1 MDERTTLLKRKSMDY
16 ALAGPGTVGGQF
28 LRKFWQPVY
37 MSKMLA
43 RGTARPIL
51 IMGEKFTL
59 YRGESGTAFVVD
71 HRCAHRN
78 TQLSTG
84 WVRGDCIRCFYHGWT
99 FDGNGA
105 CVERPGEAPPGPAP
119 GVRIAAYPT
128 REHLGLIYAYFGEG
142 EPPAFPPF
150 PEFEGEGIVE
160 NMMEDFPCN
169 WFQTYENQA
178 DEAHLSFVHSPS
190 GSHNALGRDQVRVPE
205 TWPEEMPF
213 GMVRYSRVG
222 GEGKRR
228 STFYLFPNTMRIIIP
243 PFNGL
248 RIGGWRDSYLTLVP
262 TDDENHILFMTQF
275 ARVAKEEMADYQKAA
290 EENDARIKAARKIPE
305 IAREILDGKAILED
319 FRDHPRFLLIE
330 DAVAQ
335 GGQGWIAD
343 RSIEHLGRTDI
354 CIVRMRRLFDR
365 ELEAVAQNRP
375 TKTYVY
381 SGEQPE
387 IGF

>member
-1 MDERTTLLKRKSMDY
+1 MDARTTRLKSKSMDY
-16 ALAGPGTVGGQF
+16 ALAGPSTVGGRF
-28 LRKFWQPVY
+28 LRKFWQPVF
-37 MSKMLA
+37 MSKSLA

-71 HRCAHRN
+71 YRCAHRN

-99 FDGNGA
+99 YDGTGA
-105 CVERPGEAPPGPAP
+105 CVERPGEAPPGPTAN
-119 GVRIAAYPT
+119 VHIAAYPT
-128 REHLGLIYAYFGEG
+128 REHMGLVYAYFGEG

-150 PEFEGEGIVE
+150 PEFEGDGIVE
-160 NMMEDFPCN
+160 NLMEEFPCN

-190 GSHNALGRDQVRVPE
+190 GSHNALGRDQIKIPE
-205 TWPEEMPF
+205 TSAEEMSF

-222 GEGKRR
+222 DGKRR
-228 STFYLFPNTMRIIIP
+228 STLYLFPNTMRIIIP
-243 PFNGL
+243 PFGGL
-248 RIGGWRDSYLTLVP
+248 SVGGWRDSYLTLVP
-262 TDDENHILFMTQF
+262 TDDENHLLFMSQF
-275 ARVAKEEMADYQKAA
+275 ARVPQSERTAYDEMCGKN
-290 EENDARIKAARKIPE
+290 EARIAAAPKISD
-305 IAREILDGKAILED
+305 IARDILNGKGVLED
-319 FRDHPRFLLIE
+319 FRDHPRFLLLE

-343 RSIEHLGRTDI
+343 RSIEHLGRTDV

-365 ELEAVAQNRP
+365 ELEAIAQD
-375 TKTYVY
+375 KAIKDFQY
-381 SGEQPE
+381 SGESPE

>member
-1 MDERTTLLKRKSMDY
+1 MNARSGQMKQKSMDY
-16 ALAGPGTVGGQF
+16 ALAGPGTVGGTF

-37 MSKMLA
+37 MSKELA

-99 FDGNGA
+99 FDGDGQ
-105 CVERPGEAPPGPAP
+105 CVERPGEVPPGPAP

-128 REHLGLIYAYFGEG
+128 REHLGLIYAYFGSG

-150 PEFEGEGIVE
+150 PNFEGTGVVE

-190 GSHNALGRDQVRVPE
+190 GSHNALGRDQVRIPE
-205 TWPEEMPF
+205 TWAEEMPF
-213 GMVRYSRVG
+213 GMVRYSRV

-243 PFNGL
+243 PFGGL
-248 RIGGWRDSYLTLVP
+248 PIGGWRDSYLTLVP

-275 ARVAKEEMADYQKAA
+275 AQVSEDELPAYNKAA
-290 EENDARIKAARKIPE
+290 EQNDARIKAARKIPD
-305 IAREILDGKAILED
+305 IAREILDGKAVLED

-343 RSIEHLGRTDI
+343 RSLEHLGLTDI

-365 ELEAVAQNRP
+365 ELEAAAQNKP
-375 TKTYVY
+375 GKDYVY
-381 SGEQPE
+381 SGEKPE

>member
-1 MDERTTLLKRKSMDY
+1 MDARTDQLRIKSMRY
-16 ALAGPGTVGGQF
+16 ALAGPETVGGRF

-37 MSKMLA
+37 MSKSLP
-43 RGTARPIL
+43 RGSARPIT
-51 IMGEKFTL
+51 IMGEQFTL

-105 CVERPGEAPPGPAP
+105 CVERPGEEPSGPAP
-119 GVRIAAYPT
+119 NVRIEAYPT
-128 REHLGLIYAYFGEG
+128 REHMGLVYAYFGDG

-150 PEFEGEGIVE
+150 PEFEGEGVVE
-160 NMMEDFPCN
+160 NSMEEFPCN

-190 GSHNALGRDQVRVPE
+190 GSHNALGRDEIKVPE
-205 TWPEEMPF
+205 TWAEEMPF

-222 GEGKRR
+222 GGKRR

-243 PFNGL
+243 PFGGL
-248 RIGGWRDSYLTLVP
+248 SFGGWRDSYLTLVP

-275 ARVAKEEMADYQKAA
+275 ARISSDEHAA
-290 EENDARIKAARKIPE
+290 YNAAWEENDARVAAARKVSD
-305 IAREILDGKAILED
+305 IAKEILAGKAVLED
-319 FRDHPRFLLIE
+319 FRGHPRFLLIE

-335 GGQGWIAD
+335 GGQGAIAD
-343 RSIEHLGRTDI
+343 RSLEHLGRTDV

-365 ELEAVAQNRP
+365 ELDAIAQGRP
-375 TKTYVY
+375 TKNFEY
-381 SGEQPE
+381 SGEPPE
-387 IGF
+387 LGF

>member
-1 MDERTTLLKRKSMDY
+1 MDARTTQLKSKSMDY
-16 ALAGPGTVGGQF
+16 ALAGPNTVGGRF

-37 MSKMLA
+37 MSKELA
-43 RGTARPIL
+43 SGTARPIL

-105 CVERPGEAPPGPAP
+105 CVERPGEVPSGPAP

-150 PEFEGEGIVE
+150 PEFEGEGVVE
-160 NMMEDFPCN
+160 NIMEEFPCN

-190 GSHNALGRDQVRVPE
+190 GSHNALGRDEIRIPE
-205 TWPEEMPF
+205 TSAEEMPF
-213 GMVRYSRVG
+213 GMVRYSRV

-243 PFNGL
+243 PFGGL
-248 RIGGWRDSYLTLVP
+248 PFGGWRDSYLTLVP

-275 ARVAKEEMADYQKAA
+275 ARVPKADLPAYNKAR
-290 EENDARIKAARKIPE
+290 EENEARIKAARKIPE
-305 IAREILDGKAILED
+305 IAREILDGKAVLED
-319 FRDHPRFLLIE
+319 FREHPRFLLIE

-343 RSIEHLGRTDI
+343 RSIEHLGRTDV

-365 ELEAVAQNRP
+365 ELEAIARDKP
-375 TKTYVY
+375 TKNFEYN
-381 SGEQPE
+381 GEPPE
-387 IGF
+387 LGF